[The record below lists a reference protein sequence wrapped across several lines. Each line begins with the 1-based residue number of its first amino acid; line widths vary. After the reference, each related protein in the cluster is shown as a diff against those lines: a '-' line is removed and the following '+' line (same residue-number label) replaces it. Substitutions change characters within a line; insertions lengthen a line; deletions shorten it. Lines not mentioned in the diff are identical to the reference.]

1 MWMPKITSNSDP
13 EKLYVQIKNAAT
25 TALALGSVVTW
36 DYTTAAD
43 GISCIYPTTAM
54 LAVMAGVSPGTL
66 AASGYGFVQAYGH
79 CTPLT
84 SGSTDTVAG
93 GKLACK
99 NAVTNV
105 IKEGGTVIPGDSGL
119 LYAGVAYTTT
129 AAAAKAGFARCL

>member
-1 MWMPKITSNSDP
+1 MWIQKITSNTDP
-13 EKLYVQIKNAAT
+13 EKVYVQIKNGAT
-25 TALALGSVVTW
+25 TALALGSVVTF

-43 GISCIYPTTAM
+43 GITCIYPTTAM
-54 LAVMAGVSPGTL
+54 LNAMAGVSPGAL
-66 AASGYGFVQAYGH
+66 AAGGYGFVQAYGH

-105 IKEGGTVIPGDSGL
+105 IKEGGTVVPGESGL
-119 LYAGVAYTTT
+119 LLAGVVYTTT
-129 AAAAKAGFARCL
+129 AAAAKAAFARCL

>member
-1 MWMPKITSNSDP
+1 MWSQKINYSDP
-13 EKLYVQIKNAAT
+13 EKIFVQVKNGAAT
-25 TALALGSVVTW
+25 AYALGTVPVF

-43 GISCIYPTTAM
+43 GITTIYPTTAM
-54 LAVMAGVSPGTL
+54 LNAMAGVSPGAL
-66 AASGYGFVQAYGH
+66 AAGAYGFVQAYGH

-105 IKEGGTVIPGDSGL
+105 IKEGGTVVPGESGL
-119 LYAGVAYTTT
+119 LLAGIVYTTT
-129 AAAAKAGFARCL
+129 AAAAKAAFARCL